1 MVKKYFVDFLFYF
14 KNYKIYIFLNL
25 ILNKKLDFLC
35 KKKLER
41 GRSNELKIIFPWFQL
56 RLKYVFTETKMIFM
70 NIQIH
75 ILN

>member
-14 KNYKIYIFLNL
+14 KNYKIYIFLKL

-35 KKKLER
+35 KKLER

-56 RLKYVFTETKMIFM
+56 RLKYVFNETKMIFM

>member
-35 KKKLER
+35 KNLER

-56 RLKYVFTETKMIFM
+56 RLKYVFNETKMIFM

-75 ILN
+75 ILS

>member
-14 KNYKIYIFLNL
+14 KNYKIYIFLKL

-35 KKKLER
+35 KKLER

-56 RLKYVFTETKMIFM
+56 RLKYVFNETKMIFM

-75 ILN
+75 ILS

>member
-35 KKKLER
+35 KKLER

-56 RLKYVFTETKMIFM
+56 RLKYVFNETKMIFM